1 MNQSVAT
8 RMSLFHATDENFQTV
23 NFSHRGTGGTRTAS
37 RAARPKLF
45 QYTVR
50 KLEHARHQ
58 PIRLGFTA
66 LTDCAPL
73 VMAQELGLFEKHG
86 IDVVLSREVGWA
98 TIRDKVIYGELDAAH
113 APAGMLVAVHCGI
126 GAAQTDCLTGLIIN
140 LHGNAITLS
149 QHLWHEGVRDGATLR
164 EHIRRSPERLTF
176 GVVYQHSSHSF
187 MLRNWLRAQCID
199 PEREV
204 QLVVV
209 PPAQVHSNLKAGH
222 LDGYC
227 AGEPWNSL
235 AVMSRTGWVAA
246 TSSELE
252 PGHPEKVLMVRRSFS
267 EERETEHLA
276 LIAALIEA
284 CRFCDAPENRERV
297 IETLAQA
304 QFINAPIQAVR
315 MSLGGT
321 FDYGNGRIEKTGGQH
336 IFHADGANEP
346 SREKARWVVEN
357 LIRSGAVPDPT
368 LIPDDTTSRCFRTDI
383 FHQALQLTTP

>member
-1 MNQSVAT
+1 MKPI
-8 RMSLFHATDENFQTV
+8 HARDEKLQTV
-23 NFSHRGTGGTRTAS
+23 NSSVAERLARA
-37 RAARPKLF
+37 RLAARPDEKLF
-45 QYTVR
+45 QQVVR
-50 KLEHARHQ
+50 KHQHTHRQ

-73 VMAQELGLFEKHG
+73 VMAQELGLFAKHG
-86 IDVVLSREVGWA
+86 VNVTLTREVGWA
-98 TIRDKVIYGELDAAH
+98 TIRDKVIYRELDAAH
-113 APAGMLVAVHCGI
+113 APAGMLLAVQSGI
-126 GAAQTDCLTGLIIN
+126 GAVQTDCLTGLVIN

-149 QHLWHEGVRDGATLR
+149 QTLWREGVRDGATLR
-164 EHIRRSPERLTF
+164 EYIDGSTKRLTF

-187 MLRNWLRAQCID
+187 MLRNWLRTHRID
-199 PEREV
+199 PERDV

-246 TSSELE
+246 TSAELE
-252 PGHPEKVLMVRRSFS
+252 PEHPEKVLMVRREFA
-267 EERETEHLA
+267 EHNETIHLA

-297 IETLAQA
+297 IETLAEA
-304 QFINAPIQAVR
+304 EFINAPIQAVR
-315 MSLGGT
+315 MSLGSI

-336 IFHADGANEP
+336 IFHAGGANDP
-346 SREKARWVVEN
+346 TREKAQWVIEN
-357 LIRSGAVPDPT
+357 LVRSGAVPDPT
-368 LIPDDTTSRCFRTDI
+368 LIAGDTAERCFRSDL